1 VQRKNGQFP
10 RRISQ
15 LAANTGKALRLNVIH
30 TRLLITDLGCIH
42 FIHIHTH
49 THVHAHTLHA
59 LKKPSSMRTY
69 NWVCLCACVL
79 CVRACLRVWYVC
91 LLCECLCLYM
101 YMYAYTTLHRAQA
114 QAQCGDGDCLEN
126 FLLAL
131 LVKDARRLFPLC
143 SSLP

>member
-1 VQRKNGQFP
+1 MQRKSGQFP

-15 LAANTGKALRLNVIH
+15 LAANTGKALLLNVIH

-42 FIHIHTH
+42 FLHIHTH
-49 THVHAHTLHA
+49 TCSRTHTICIEEAKFYAHVQLG
-59 LKKPSSMRTY
+59 
-69 NWVCLCACVL
+69 VFACVL
-79 CVRACLRVWYVC
+79 CVRACLRVWCVC

-114 QAQCGDGDCLEN
+114 QAQCGDGNCLEN